1 MRNNL
6 DTRRIESFSDG
17 VFAIAVTLLVL
28 EIKVPNQ
35 TIVNEHGLALSLIYI
50 WPSYLAFVTSFVS
63 ILVIWAHHHWIF
75 SLVRKTDHLLVYLNG
90 ILLLVVTF
98 VPFPTGLLA
107 EYLLHPQAR
116 VAAGFYTGTFFLISL
131 SFDIIWR
138 HVSRNSSLLAPEDIT
153 NDKSG
158 SDRITS
164 HYRLGP
170 LLYLGAFAMSFWS
183 EILSVAA
190 CLLLAIF
197 FAVNAWPLQSSNHLD
212 PYS

>member
-1 MRNNL
+1 MRNDT

-28 EIKVPNQ
+28 EIKIPSQ
-35 TIVNEHGLALSLIYI
+35 QIVNEFGLALALISI
-50 WPSYLAFVTSFVS
+50 WPSYLAFVTSFVT

-75 SLVRKTDHLLVYLNG
+75 SLIRRADHLLVYLNG
-90 ILLLVVTF
+90 LLLLVVTF

-116 VAAGFYTGTFFLISL
+116 VSASFYTGTFFLISL
-131 SFDIIWR
+131 SFDILWR
-138 HVSRNSSLLAPEDIT
+138 HVSRDNRLLAPEESIKDA
-153 NDKSG
+153 S
-158 SDRITS
+158 SAARITG

-170 LLYLGAFAMSFWS
+170 LLYLGAFALSFWS
-183 EILSVAA
+183 EILSVSA

-197 FAVNAWPLQSSNHLD
+197 FAVNAWPLQSTKSLD
-212 PYS
+212 LRA